1 MSRRF
6 QFSLR
11 WLFVAM
17 LAVAC
22 FFGGIRFERERQR
35 CEDEAATL
43 ATSRQQLASAYSELA
58 LKQQQLAATERE
70 AIAAAGIAQALL
82 DKKLAELVILEH
94 EVADLVS
101 QASRSGAQ
109 E

>member
-11 WLFVAM
+11 ALFVAM

-35 CEDEAATL
+35 RQDEADA
-43 ATSRQQLASAYSELA
+43 
-58 LKQQQLAATERE
+58 
-70 AIAAAGIAQALL
+70 
-82 DKKLAELVILEH
+82 LAEDVQID
-94 EVADLVS
+94 DLPLIS
-101 QASRSGAQ
+101 LPDQAYWDRIKNRRSGQ
-109 E
+109 